1 MPEGKGP
8 GRGGGAGGCS
18 RGKWKLR
25 KGGSRSAI
33 PALFTI
39 TEEEEGEKRRG
50 ASRRRKKASYSQYQS
65 EDGTVSSATRPG
77 SSGSGQTYTPTLTP
91 TPTPTLTPS
100 RATTS
105 NSPSTNATTKTDS
118 LLFNKIDERQR
129 LARERR
135 EEREKQNAVKE
146 AQWQA
151 REERAKQ
158 HYEKHLEER
167 RKRLE
172 EQRIKE
178 EKRRAAVEEKRR
190 LKLEEDKI
198 RHEAVMRRT
207 LERSQRTRQ
216 KPNRWSWGGALHTN
230 TPSTPAGGVRMISA
244 IRFVESAFLYPLDL
258 AGLEHMQSAFSL
270 YRRYGMTSQYADRR
284 SVSTMN
290 LSRHADPII
299 TKRLSSSSATLLHSP
314 DRGLRRLPLTPWE
327 SNVVNRLQQ
336 PTHSYLARSRSAMSL
351 SGEQTAMPV
360 CPRSVSC
367 HPMGSISF
375 KALQAQ
381 PLPHCH
387 SQERNLSRETASSS
401 SATPRRRT
409 TGTTQRKDRDNVRK
423 SWSNL
428 SLPLAPIL
436 TLPPKH
442 ACSPGKK
449 NSKVTAPSPGRP
461 PQKTA
466 GRPPTPKLLK
476 SPGAEDPG
484 NLRPVRITSESPN
497 PPTPTTAQEDEEEQ
511 VLSPPQPRPQ
521 PLGQNKTLNEQTPA
535 PPTATSES
543 VSSPPAHKP
552 SAGTTDPEEASRILA
567 EKRRLARE
575 QREREEEERGYR
587 RSKQGML
594 AKEEMAR
601 RKAEERAKREEEAQ
615 RQAEER
621 RRKEEEEKKAEE
633 ERLQKER
640 EEAER
645 LQKQKEEEESRQR
658 EEAERL
664 RQEREK
670 HFQKEEAERLERKK
684 RLEEIMKRT
693 RRSDTADKKVI
704 PNRNGDNGAS
714 PAPSA
719 ANVSPTHNS
728 NSNSRQP
735 EPSPNPRTAA
745 LSHSDERENGEFEEV
760 IVLPSHSRLSP
771 PEGEEE
777 QHQQQEEERVP
788 VVAFRENG
796 LLKPLSGMED
806 ISAQQG
812 PGQQA
817 PSHFHRWCFS
827 LSSFTAPQSSSL
839 YTVDKVTENVSRSDW
854 SSYIPKSDNVDT
866 STSRRCYRTDWL

>member
-1 MPEGKGP
+1 MADQDGSDASPPE
-8 GRGGGAGGCS
+8 S
-18 RGKWKLR
+18 Q
-25 KGGSRSAI
+25 
-33 PALFTI
+33 
-39 TEEEEGEKRRG
+39 
-50 ASRRRKKASYSQYQS
+50 ASYSQHKS
-65 EDGTVSSATRPG
+65 EDGTVSSATRP
-77 SSGSGQTYTPTLTP
+77 SSAGSGQTYTPTLTP
-91 TPTPTLTPS
+91 TPTPTPTH
-100 RATTS
+100 TNTS
-105 NSPSTNATTKTDS
+105 NSPSNNAATKTDS

-135 EEREKQNAVKE
+135 EEREKHNAVKE

-151 REERAKQ
+151 REERARQ

-172 EQRIKE
+172 EQRTKE

-190 LKLEEDKI
+190 LKLEEDRV

-216 KPNRWSWGGALHTN
+216 KSNRWSWGGALHTN
-230 TPSTPAGGVRMISA
+230 TPSTPA
-244 IRFVESAFLYPLDL
+244 D
-258 AGLEHMQSAFSL
+258 
-270 YRRYGMTSQYADRR
+270 ADRR

-290 LSRHADPII
+290 LSRHADPVI

-314 DRGLRRLPLTPWE
+314 DRGLQMRTASSPVISKAQSKPRLHQGKTNQHKNTGLRRLPLTPWE

-351 SGEQTAMPV
+351 SGEQT
-360 CPRSVSC
+360 VSC

-381 PLPHCH
+381 PLPHCR
-387 SQERNLSRETASSS
+387 SQERSLSRDTASSS
-401 SATPRRRT
+401 STTPRRRT

-436 TLPPKH
+436 TLPPSKRSS
-442 ACSPGKK
+442 SPGKK

-476 SPGAEDPG
+476 SPGTEDPG
-484 NLRPVRITSESPN
+484 NLRPVRITPESPH
-497 PPTPTTAQEDEEEQ
+497 PPTPTRAQEDEEEQ

-521 PLGQNKTLNEQTPA
+521 PLGQNKSSNEQTPA
-535 PPTATSES
+535 APRAASES

-575 QREREEEERGYR
+575 QREREEEERR
-587 RSKQGML
+587 LQEEQARL

-621 RRKEEEEKKAEE
+621 RRKEEEERKAEE

-693 RRSDTADKKVI
+693 RRSDTADKKVT
-704 PNRNGDNGAS
+704 PNRNGDNAAS
-714 PAPSA
+714 RAPSSVT
-719 ANVSPTHNS
+719 VSPTHNS
-728 NSNSRQP
+728 NGNSQQP
-735 EPSPNPRTAA
+735 EPNPNPSTAA
-745 LSHSDERENGEFEEV
+745 LSHPDQRENGEFEEV

-777 QHQQQEEERVP
+777 QQQQREEGERVP

-796 LLKPLSGMED
+796 LLKPLSGVED

-812 PGQQA
+812 PDVA
-817 PSHFHRWCFS
+817 
-827 LSSFTAPQSSSL
+827 
-839 YTVDKVTENVSRSDW
+839 
-854 SSYIPKSDNVDT
+854 
-866 STSRRCYRTDWL
+866 

>member
-1 MPEGKGP
+1 MPERKRRGQ
-8 GRGGGAGGCS
+8 GGGAGGGS
-18 RGKWKLR
+18 QQSKWKLR

-39 TEEEEGEKRRG
+39 TEEDEGQKRRD
-50 ASRRRKKASYSQYQS
+50 ACRRKKKASHSQYKS
-65 EDGTVSSATRPG
+65 EDDTVSSTTRRS
-77 SSGSGQTYTPTLTP
+77 SSGSGQTYTPTQTPIP
-91 TPTPTLTPS
+91 TPTPS
-100 RATTS
+100 RTNTS
-105 NSPSTNATTKTDS
+105 NSPSNNAAIKTDS
-118 LLFNKIDERQR
+118 LLFNKIDERQK

-151 REERAKQ
+151 REERARQ

-167 RKRLE
+167 KRRLE
-172 EQRIKE
+172 EQRTKE
-178 EKRRAAVEEKRR
+178 EKRRVAVEEKRR
-190 LKLEEDKI
+190 QKLEDDRV

-207 LERSQRTRQ
+207 LERSQKTRP
-216 KPNRWSWGGALHTN
+216 KPNRWSWGGALPTN
-230 TPSTPAGGVRMISA
+230 TPGTPADG
-244 IRFVESAFLYPLDL
+244 
-258 AGLEHMQSAFSL
+258 
-270 YRRYGMTSQYADRR
+270 DRR

-290 LSRHADPII
+290 LSKHADPVI
-299 TKRLSSSSATLLHSP
+299 TKRLSYSSATLLHSP

-367 HPMGSISF
+367 HPMGSMSF

-381 PLPHCH
+381 PLPHCR
-387 SQERNLSRETASSS
+387 SQERSLSRQTAPSSS
-401 SATPRRRT
+401 TAPRRRT
-409 TGTTQRKDRDNVRK
+409 TGTTQQQPKDRDNVRK

-436 TLPPKH
+436 TFPPSKRSF
-442 ACSPGKK
+442 SPGKK

-461 PQKTA
+461 PQKTT

-484 NLRPVRITSESPN
+484 NLRPVRITPEIPHS
-497 PPTPTTAQEDEEEQ
+497 PTPNRAQEEEQ
-511 VLSPPQPRPQ
+511 GQAVNPPQHRPQ
-521 PLGQNKTLNEQTPA
+521 PLGQNNTSSERTPA
-535 PPTATSES
+535 APTASSES
-543 VSSPPAHKP
+543 ISSPPAHKP

-575 QREREEEERGYR
+575 QSKKEEEERKLQEEQAR
-587 RSKQGML
+587 L

-621 RRKEEEEKKAEE
+621 RRKEEEEERKAEE
-633 ERLQKER
+633 DRVEKER

-684 RLEEIMKRT
+684 RLDEIMKRT
-693 RRSDTADKKVI
+693 RRSDAAEKKVI
-704 PNRNGDNGAS
+704 PSRNGDDAAS
-714 PAPSA
+714 AAPSA
-719 ANVSPTHNS
+719 VTVSPAHNS
-728 NSNSRQP
+728 NGNSRQP
-735 EPSPNPRTAA
+735 EPNPNPSPAA
-745 LSHSDERENGEFEEV
+745 LSHPDQRENGEFEEV

-771 PEGEEE
+771 PEGEE
-777 QHQQQEEERVP
+777 QQQQQQQERVP
-788 VVAFRENG
+788 IIAFRENG
-796 LLKPLSGMED
+796 LLKPLAGLED

-812 PGQQA
+812 PDVA
-817 PSHFHRWCFS
+817 
-827 LSSFTAPQSSSL
+827 
-839 YTVDKVTENVSRSDW
+839 
-854 SSYIPKSDNVDT
+854 
-866 STSRRCYRTDWL
+866 

>member
-1 MPEGKGP
+1 MPDSKG
-8 GRGGGAGGCS
+8 RDKGGGGGGCS

-39 TEEEEGEKRRG
+39 TEEEEGQ
-50 ASRRRKKASYSQYQS
+50 RRRDACRRKTRASYSQYIS
-65 EDGTVSSATRPG
+65 DDDRSSSATRPG

-91 TPTPTLTPS
+91 TPGPTPTRT
-100 RATTS
+100 TTS
-105 NSPSTNATTKTDS
+105 NSSSNNAATKTDS

-135 EEREKQNAVKE
+135 GEREKQNAVKE

-151 REERAKQ
+151 REERARL
-158 HYEKHLEER
+158 HYERQLEER
-167 RKRLE
+167 RRRLE
-172 EQRIKE
+172 EQRVKE
-178 EKRRAAVEEKRR
+178 DKRRAAVEEKRR
-190 LKLEEDKI
+190 QKLDEDKA
-198 RHEAVMRRT
+198 RHEAVIRRT

-216 KPNRWSWGGALHTN
+216 KPIRWSWGGPLQTN
-230 TPSTPAGGVRMISA
+230 TASTPA
-244 IRFVESAFLYPLDL
+244 D
-258 AGLEHMQSAFSL
+258 
-270 YRRYGMTSQYADRR
+270 ADRR

-290 LSRHADPII
+290 LSKHIDPVI
-299 TKRLSSSSATLLHSP
+299 TKRLSYSSATLLHSP

-367 HPMGSISF
+367 HPMGSMSF

-381 PLPHCH
+381 PLPHCR
-387 SQERNLSRETASSS
+387 SQERSLSKGTVSSS
-401 SATPRRRT
+401 TANARRKT
-409 TGTTQRKDRDNVRK
+409 TGTTQQKDRDNVRK

-436 TLPPKH
+436 TLPPKKRSS
-442 ACSPGKK
+442 SPGKK
-449 NSKVTAPSPGRP
+449 NRKGTAPSPGRP
-461 PQKTA
+461 PQKSA

-476 SPGAEDPG
+476 SPGPDDLG
-484 NLRPVRITSESPN
+484 NLRPFRITPESPQ
-497 PPTPTTAQEDEEEQ
+497 PTRAPEEEEGEQ
-511 VLSPPQPRPQ
+511 VLGPLQPRPQ
-521 PLGQNKTLNEQTPA
+521 PLGQNKTSSEQTAPA
-535 PPTATSES
+535 ASES
-543 VSSPPAHKP
+543 VSSPPGHRQ

-567 EKRRLARE
+567 ENRRLARE
-575 QREREEEERGYR
+575 QREREEEERKQQEEQR
-587 RSKQGML
+587 RL
-594 AKEEMAR
+594 AQEEMAR

-615 RQAEER
+615 RQAEET
-621 RRKEEEEKKAEE
+621 RRKEEEERKVEE
-633 ERLQKER
+633 ERLEKES

-693 RRSDTADKKVI
+693 RRSDPAEKKVV
-704 PNRNGDNGAS
+704 PNRNGDNAVT
-714 PAPSA
+714 PADPSPSA
-719 ANVSPTHNS
+719 VTASPTHNS
-728 NSNSRQP
+728 NGNGGQP
-735 EPSPNPRTAA
+735 EPDTTA
-745 LSHSDERENGEFEEV
+745 LSHPDQRENGEFEEV

-777 QHQQQEEERVP
+777 QQQQEEERVP
-788 VVAFRENG
+788 VLAFRENG
-796 LLKPLSGMED
+796 LLKSLSGMED
-806 ISAQQG
+806 ISVQQG
-812 PGQQA
+812 PDVA
-817 PSHFHRWCFS
+817 
-827 LSSFTAPQSSSL
+827 
-839 YTVDKVTENVSRSDW
+839 
-854 SSYIPKSDNVDT
+854 
-866 STSRRCYRTDWL
+866 

>member
-1 MPEGKGP
+1 MPERKRRGQ
-8 GRGGGAGGCS
+8 GGGAGGGS
-18 RGKWKLR
+18 QQSKWKLR

-39 TEEEEGEKRRG
+39 TEEDEGQKRRD
-50 ASRRRKKASYSQYQS
+50 ACRRKKKASHSQYKS
-65 EDGTVSSATRPG
+65 EDDTVSSTTRRS
-77 SSGSGQTYTPTLTP
+77 SSGSGQTYTPTQTPIP
-91 TPTPTLTPS
+91 TPTPS
-100 RATTS
+100 RTNTS
-105 NSPSTNATTKTDS
+105 NSPSNNAAIKTDS
-118 LLFNKIDERQR
+118 LLFNKIDERQK

-151 REERAKQ
+151 REERARQ

-167 RKRLE
+167 KRRLE
-172 EQRIKE
+172 EQRTKE
-178 EKRRAAVEEKRR
+178 EKRRVAVEEKRR
-190 LKLEEDKI
+190 QKLEDDRV

-207 LERSQRTRQ
+207 LERSQKTRP
-216 KPNRWSWGGALHTN
+216 KPNRWSWGGALPTN
-230 TPSTPAGGVRMISA
+230 TPGTPAG
-244 IRFVESAFLYPLDL
+244 FVESAFLYPLDL

-270 YRRYGMTSQYADRR
+270 YCRYGMASQYGDRR

-290 LSRHADPII
+290 LSKHADPVI
-299 TKRLSSSSATLLHSP
+299 TKRLSYSSATLLHSP

-367 HPMGSISF
+367 HPMGSMSF

-381 PLPHCH
+381 PLPHCR
-387 SQERNLSRETASSS
+387 SQERSLSRQTAPSSS
-401 SATPRRRT
+401 TAPRRRT
-409 TGTTQRKDRDNVRK
+409 TGTTQQQPKDRDNVRK

-436 TLPPKH
+436 TFPPSKRSF
-442 ACSPGKK
+442 SPGKK

-461 PQKTA
+461 PQKTT

-484 NLRPVRITSESPN
+484 NLRPVRITPEIPHS
-497 PPTPTTAQEDEEEQ
+497 PTPNRAQEEEQ
-511 VLSPPQPRPQ
+511 GQAVNPPQHRPQ
-521 PLGQNKTLNEQTPA
+521 PLGQNNTSSERTPA
-535 PPTATSES
+535 APTASSES
-543 VSSPPAHKP
+543 ISSPPAHKP

-575 QREREEEERGYR
+575 QSKKEEEERKLQEEQAR
-587 RSKQGML
+587 L

-621 RRKEEEEKKAEE
+621 RRKEEEEERKAEE
-633 ERLQKER
+633 DRVEKER

-684 RLEEIMKRT
+684 RLDEIMKRT
-693 RRSDTADKKVI
+693 RRSDAAEKKVI
-704 PNRNGDNGAS
+704 PSRNGDDAAS
-714 PAPSA
+714 AAPSA
-719 ANVSPTHNS
+719 VTVSPAHNS
-728 NSNSRQP
+728 NGNSRQP
-735 EPSPNPRTAA
+735 EPNPNPSPAA
-745 LSHSDERENGEFEEV
+745 LSHPDQRENGEFEEV

-771 PEGEEE
+771 PEGEE
-777 QHQQQEEERVP
+777 QQQQQQQERVP
-788 VVAFRENG
+788 IIAFRENG
-796 LLKPLSGMED
+796 LLKPLAGLED

-812 PGQQA
+812 PDVA
-817 PSHFHRWCFS
+817 
-827 LSSFTAPQSSSL
+827 
-839 YTVDKVTENVSRSDW
+839 
-854 SSYIPKSDNVDT
+854 
-866 STSRRCYRTDWL
+866 

>member
-1 MPEGKGP
+1 MADQDGSDASPPE
-8 GRGGGAGGCS
+8 S
-18 RGKWKLR
+18 Q
-25 KGGSRSAI
+25 
-33 PALFTI
+33 
-39 TEEEEGEKRRG
+39 
-50 ASRRRKKASYSQYQS
+50 ASYSQYKS
-65 EDGTVSSATRPG
+65 EDGTVSSATRP
-77 SSGSGQTYTPTLTP
+77 SSAGSGQTYTPTLTP
-91 TPTPTLTPS
+91 TPTPTPS
-100 RATTS
+100 RTTTS
-105 NSPSTNATTKTDS
+105 NSPSNNAATKTDS

-135 EEREKQNAVKE
+135 EEREKQNAFKE

-158 HYEKHLEER
+158 YYEKHLEER
-167 RKRLE
+167 RRRLE

-190 LKLEEDKI
+190 MKLEEDKV
-198 RHEAVMRRT
+198 RHEAVIRRT
-207 LERSQRTRQ
+207 LERNQKSRQ

-230 TPSTPAGGVRMISA
+230 TPSTPAG
-244 IRFVESAFLYPLDL
+244 FVESAFLYPLDL

-290 LSRHADPII
+290 LSRHADPVI

-314 DRGLRRLPLTPWE
+314 DRGLQMRTASTPVISKALSKPRLHQGKTTQHKNTGLRRLPLTPWE

-367 HPMGSISF
+367 HPMGSVSF

-381 PLPHCH
+381 PLPHCR
-387 SQERNLSRETASSS
+387 SQERSLSRETASSS
-401 SATPRRRT
+401 STTPRRRT

-436 TLPPKH
+436 TLPPKKRSS
-442 ACSPGKK
+442 SPGKK

-484 NLRPVRITSESPN
+484 NLRPVRTTPENPHPSTS
-497 PPTPTTAQEDEEEQ
+497 TRAQEDEEEQ

-521 PLGQNKTLNEQTPA
+521 PLGQNKAANEQTPA
-535 PPTATSES
+535 APTAASEN

-552 SAGTTDPEEASRILA
+552 SAGTTDPEEASRILT

-575 QREREEEERGYR
+575 QREREEEERR
-587 RSKQGML
+587 LQEEQGRL

-621 RRKEEEEKKAEE
+621 RSKEEEEKKKVEE

-704 PNRNGDNGAS
+704 PNRNGDNAAS

-719 ANVSPTHNS
+719 MTVSPTHNS
-728 NSNSRQP
+728 NGNSRQP
-735 EPSPNPRTAA
+735 EPNPNPSAAA
-745 LSHSDERENGEFEEV
+745 LSHPDERENGEFEEV

-777 QHQQQEEERVP
+777 HHQQQEEERVP

-796 LLKPLSGMED
+796 LLKPLSGIED

-812 PGQQA
+812 PDVA
-817 PSHFHRWCFS
+817 
-827 LSSFTAPQSSSL
+827 
-839 YTVDKVTENVSRSDW
+839 
-854 SSYIPKSDNVDT
+854 
-866 STSRRCYRTDWL
+866 